1 MSNDPLKD
9 RRDPTH
15 HKWRPWEERHHLQEE
30 RRERRGDRIIR
41 VIGEVV
47 LLAITVMVLLAVVHF
62 LSKIVTGI
70 S

>member
-15 HKWRPWEERHHLQEE
+15 HKWRPWEERNRLREE
-30 RRERRGDRIIR
+30 RRGRRADII

-47 LLAITVMVLLAVVHF
+47 ILEIAVMVLLAVVHF